1 MSIYN
6 KKRVGIISAVEMKH
20 TKYKLIYWSMYAF
33 LILCVLVSTLP
44 AIWIM
49 LSGFKSVKEIYAVP
63 PTFFPNEFDFG
74 KVGEVWNKLKIPMY
88 FKNSAIILIGEVFFS
103 IVVNALGGYVIS
115 KMKPVGHKLV
125 FALVV
130 WTMLMPG
137 AGRTVPIYMELVDFP
152 VFHFSMIDTY
162 WPMWLMAGASC
173 FNLLLFKNFFDSVST
188 SLIEAARIDG
198 ATDIGIFVKIL
209 LPLSLPIVTY
219 VGITT
224 AQGAWGAFFWPNIV
238 IEDQYMI
245 PIATK
250 LYKMKAE
257 SYTMDQYFLT
267 LIFSIIP
274 PFFIFLIFQKQ
285 IMGGINVG
293 GVKG

>member
-1 MSIYN
+1 MSIYS

-20 TKYKLIYWSMYAF
+20 KKYKLIYWSMYAF
-33 LILCVLVSTLP
+33 LILCVLVSLLP
-44 AIWIM
+44 TVWIM

-63 PTFFPNEFDFG
+63 PTFFPKEYDWS
-74 KVGEVWNKLKIPMY
+74 KVTGTWNKLNIFMY
-88 FKNSAIILIGEVFFS
+88 FKNSFIILLGEVFFS

-115 KMKPVGHKLV
+115 KMKPKGHQAI
-125 FALVV
+125 FAIIV

-152 VFHFSMIDTY
+152 LFHFSMVNTY

-173 FNLLLFKNFFDSVST
+173 FNLLLFKNFFDSIST
-188 SLIEAARIDG
+188 SLIEAAKIDG
-198 ATDIGIFVKIL
+198 STDVGIFIKIL
-209 LPLSLPIVTY
+209 LPLSVPIITY

-224 AQGAWGAFFWPNIV
+224 AQAAWGAFFWPNIV
-238 IEDQYMI
+238 LEDKYMI

-250 LYKMKAE
+250 LYKMKTE
-257 SYTMDQYFLT
+257 SFTMDEYFLT
-267 LIFSIIP
+267 LMFSIIP

-285 IMGGINVG
+285 IMGGINIG